1 MLGLCLVAMF
11 LLFLAGMFF
20 CFSKKSRLFD
30 DMWLACVG
38 PVGSVRGPE
47 QPVGTVRVD
56 ASNTWNPPRWTR
68 RKRMRSKCVQNAF
81 EMRSHAFG
89 KCVGKRRMRCRL
101 PAILRLGFHRFCR
114 LPRLRRARNAENGPP
129 GGCGQEFFSFTLG
142 IQPGFYMHF
151 RIWPPDDK
159 VLLRGNCAFCDKNL
173 SLQPQR
179 S

>member
-20 CFSKKSRLFD
+20 LFFFFKKNQGFLMICGSHALDPLDPLGARSNPLEPFGW
-30 DMWLACVG
+30 MRRIRGIHLVG
-38 PVGSVRGPE
+38 PVESV
-47 QPVGTVRVD
+47 
-56 ASNTWNPPRWTR
+56 
-68 RKRMRSKCVQNAF
+68 CVQNAF

-101 PAILRLGFHRFCR
+101 PTILRLGFHRFCR

-129 GGCGQEFFSFTLG
+129 GGCSQEFFSFTLG